1 MTGLEKRA
9 LRIAEA
15 RVPENAPGIA
25 SRSDFRFAR
34 KEA

>member
-15 RVPENAPGIA
+15 RVLGSAPRIA